1 MGDLT
6 AKPPQLLAIAFV
18 QDARAYVESAR
29 TLARVHR
36 AAHPP
41 TYFLLG
47 QAIELVLKAHL
58 SASGVSKKTLSS
70 KEIRHN
76 IDVLFP
82 MARDDFGFVPADDRF
97 PDLVRWLA
105 PYHRDHLFRYRKGNG
120 ELAPP
125 YAFSEAAEIIHK
137 TIGKIELYVKKQYG
151 KRTTRR
157 T

>member
-1 MGDLT
+1 LQALIGIEKSQLT
-6 AKPPQLLAIAFV
+6 HRRLCESKSHASDSHRSGEAAIF
-18 QDARAYVESAR
+18 QG
-29 TLARVHR
+29 
-36 AAHPP
+36 AH
-41 TYFLLG
+41 
-47 QAIELVLKAHL
+47 K
-58 SASGVSKKTLSS
+58 
-70 KEIRHN
+70 
-76 IDVLFP
+76 IDVAFRY
-82 MARDDFGFVPADDRF
+82 ARRCFKFAPADNRF